1 MKKFRVVLES
11 KDVYEVVA
19 ETREAAINALVYP
32 IHDPNITITSIDVD
46 SSNIIKAEEM
56 VEG

>member
-32 IHDPNITITSIDVD
+32 MHDPNIIITSIDDD
-46 SSNIIKAEEM
+46 SSNFIDAEEV

>member
-19 ETREAAINALVYP
+19 ETREDAINALVYP
-32 IHDPNITITSIDVD
+32 IHDPNITITNIDVD
-46 SSNIIKAEEM
+46 SSNFIEADEV

>member
-19 ETREAAINALVYP
+19 ESREDAINALVYP
-32 IHDPNITITSIDVD
+32 IHDSKITITSIDAD
-46 SSNIIKAEEM
+46 SSNFIEAQEV